1 MGKETEY
8 KLAVGDLQLLDCIL
22 CSRMVM
28 EKLCAPY
35 AYIRMRTTYY
45 DTEDGFLAQRRWM
58 LRLRT
63 EDGRSVVT
71 MKTPGEGHT
80 RGEWE
85 VESEY
90 LDEALPKLAA
100 LGAPQEIAALQP
112 DALAP
117 ICGASFTRITA
128 ELRLSENTSCM
139 ICGDVGDLTG
149 GGRTA
154 LLCEL
159 ELELKQGF
167 PRSRGRLWTP
177 IICPSSRSAN
187 CSAHGRLQNKPPMYP
202 CGRKTRENDHGYQQK
217 RQSEYALRLL
227 RAHHGQRLFRAGYAG
242 PHHVF

>member
-1 MGKETEY
+1 MGRETEY

-22 CSRMVM
+22 CSRTVA
-28 EKLCAPY
+28 ERLCAPY
-35 AYIRMRTTYY
+35 AYLRMRTTYY
-45 DTEDGFLAQRRWM
+45 DTEDGFLETRRWM

-63 EDGRSVVT
+63 ENERSVVT

-85 VESEY
+85 VESAY

-100 LGAPQEIAALQP
+100 LGAPQEITSLQS

-117 ICGASFTRITA
+117 ICGARFTRITA
-128 ELRLSENTSCM
+128 ELRLSEATSCM

-159 ELELKQGF
+159 ELELKQGSEAELAVF
-167 PRSRGRLWTP
+167 AQALMETYHLSEQPLSK
-177 IICPSSRSAN
+177 
-187 CSAHGRLQNKPPMYP
+187 LQ
-202 CGRKTRENDHGYQQK
+202 RAR
-217 RQSEYALRLL
+217 AL
-227 RAHHGQRLFRAGYAG
+227 AE
-242 PHHVF
+242 

>member
-1 MGKETEY
+1 MLPKNPEGGFALGKETEY

-22 CSRMVM
+22 CSRTVA

-63 EDGRSVVT
+63 ENDRSVIT

-85 VESEY
+85 VESAY
-90 LDEALPKLAA
+90 LDEALAKLAA
-100 LGAPQEIAALQP
+100 RGAPQELAALQP
-112 DALAP
+112 DTLAP

-128 ELRLSENTSCM
+128 ELRLSEHTACM

-149 GGRTA
+149 GSRTA

-159 ELELKQGF
+159 ELELK
-167 PRSRGRLWTP
+167 
-177 IICPSSRSAN
+177 
-187 CSAHGRLQNKPPMYP
+187 HGSEDELAAFAQELMDTYCLSEQPLSKLQ
-202 CGRKTRENDHGYQQK
+202 RAR
-217 RQSEYALRLL
+217 AL
-227 RAHHGQRLFRAGYAG
+227 AE
-242 PHHVF
+242 

>member
-22 CSRMVM
+22 CSRTVA

-45 DTEDGFLAQRRWM
+45 DTEDGFLEKRRWM

-63 EDGRSVVT
+63 ENDRSVIT

-85 VESEY
+85 VESAY
-90 LDEALPKLAA
+90 LDEALAKLAA
-100 LGAPQEIAALQP
+100 RGAPQELAALQP

-128 ELRLSENTSCM
+128 ELRLSEHTACM

-149 GGRTA
+149 GSRTA

-159 ELELKQGF
+159 ELELK
-167 PRSRGRLWTP
+167 
-177 IICPSSRSAN
+177 
-187 CSAHGRLQNKPPMYP
+187 HGSEDELAAFAQELMDTYCLSEQPLSKLQ
-202 CGRKTRENDHGYQQK
+202 RAR
-217 RQSEYALRLL
+217 AL
-227 RAHHGQRLFRAGYAG
+227 AE
-242 PHHVF
+242 

>member
-63 EDGRSVVT
+63 EDARSVVT

-85 VESEY
+85 VESAY

-159 ELELKQGF
+159 ELELKSG
-167 PRSRGRLWTP
+167 PL
-177 IICPSSRSAN
+177 A
-187 CSAHGRLQNKPPMYP
+187 PMTALLGEIMQTY
-202 CGRKTRENDHGYQQK
+202 GLRELK
-217 RQSEYALRLL
+217 KSKYA
-227 RAHHGQRLFRAGYAG
+227 RARALTGAK
-242 PHHVF
+242 

>member
-22 CSRMVM
+22 CSRMVT

-45 DTEDGFLAQRRWM
+45 DTEDGFLEKRRWM

-90 LDEALPKLAA
+90 LDEALSKLAA
-100 LGAPQEIAALQP
+100 IGAPQELASLQP

-128 ELRLSENTSCM
+128 ELRLTDDTACM

-159 ELELKQGF
+159 ELELKQGNEAALTAF
-167 PRSRGRLWTP
+167 AQELMDTYCLSEQPLSK
-177 IICPSSRSAN
+177 
-187 CSAHGRLQNKPPMYP
+187 LQ
-202 CGRKTRENDHGYQQK
+202 RAR
-217 RQSEYALRLL
+217 AL
-227 RAHHGQRLFRAGYAG
+227 AE
-242 PHHVF
+242 

>member
-22 CSRMVM
+22 CSRTVT

-35 AYIRMRTTYY
+35 AYIRMQTTYY
-45 DTEDGFLAQRRWM
+45 DTEDRFLENRRWM

-63 EDGRSVVT
+63 EDARSVVT

-90 LDEALPKLAA
+90 LDEALPKLTA
-100 LGAPQEIAALQP
+100 LGAPQALGELRA
-112 DALAP
+112 DALMP
-117 ICGASFTRITA
+117 VCGAHFTRITA
-128 ELRLSENTSCM
+128 QLRLTDETTCM
-139 ICGDVGDLTG
+139 LCGDVGELTC

-159 ELELKQGF
+159 ELELKQGNEAELAAF
-167 PRSRGRLWTP
+167 ARTLMDTYRLSEQP
-177 IICPSSRSAN
+177 LSK
-187 CSAHGRLQNKPPMYP
+187 LQ
-202 CGRKTRENDHGYQQK
+202 RAR
-217 RQSEYALRLL
+217 AL
-227 RAHHGQRLFRAGYAG
+227 AE
-242 PHHVF
+242 

>member
-90 LDEALPKLAA
+90 LDEALSKLAA
-100 LGAPQEIAALQP
+100 LGAPQEIAAL
-112 DALAP
+112 
-117 ICGASFTRITA
+117 
-128 ELRLSENTSCM
+128 
-139 ICGDVGDLTG
+139 
-149 GGRTA
+149 
-154 LLCEL
+154 
-159 ELELKQGF
+159 
-167 PRSRGRLWTP
+167 RG
-177 IICPSSRSAN
+177 
-187 CSAHGRLQNKPPMYP
+187 K
-202 CGRKTRENDHGYQQK
+202 
-217 RQSEYALRLL
+217 
-227 RAHHGQRLFRAGYAG
+227 
-242 PHHVF
+242 

>member
-22 CSRMVM
+22 CSRTVA

-45 DTEDGFLAQRRWM
+45 DTEDGFLEKRRWM

-63 EDGRSVVT
+63 ENDRSVIT

-85 VESEY
+85 VESAY
-90 LDEALPKLAA
+90 LDEALAKLAA
-100 LGAPQEIAALQP
+100 RGAPQELAALQP

-128 ELRLSENTSCM
+128 ELRLSEGTACM
-139 ICGDVGDLTG
+139 ICGDVGELTG
-149 GGRTA
+149 GGKSA

-159 ELELKQGF
+159 ELELK
-167 PRSRGRLWTP
+167 RGSEDELAAFARELMQTYRLSEQP
-177 IICPSSRSAN
+177 LSK
-187 CSAHGRLQNKPPMYP
+187 LQ
-202 CGRKTRENDHGYQQK
+202 RAR
-217 RQSEYALRLL
+217 AL
-227 RAHHGQRLFRAGYAG
+227 AE
-242 PHHVF
+242 

>member
-8 KLAVGDLQLLDCIL
+8 KLEVGDLQLLDCIL
-22 CSRMVM
+22 CSRTVA
-28 EKLCAPY
+28 ERLCAPY
-35 AYIRMRTTYY
+35 AYLRMRTTYY
-45 DTEDGFLAQRRWM
+45 DTEDGFLETRRWM

-63 EDGRSVVT
+63 ENDRSVVT

-85 VESEY
+85 VESAY

-100 LGAPQEIAALQP
+100 LGAPQEITSLQS

-117 ICGASFTRITA
+117 ICGARFTRITA
-128 ELRLSENTSCM
+128 ELRLSEATSCM

-159 ELELKQGF
+159 ELELKQGSEAELAAF
-167 PRSRGRLWTP
+167 AQALMETYHLSEQPLSK
-177 IICPSSRSAN
+177 
-187 CSAHGRLQNKPPMYP
+187 LQ
-202 CGRKTRENDHGYQQK
+202 RAR
-217 RQSEYALRLL
+217 AL
-227 RAHHGQRLFRAGYAG
+227 AE
-242 PHHVF
+242 

>member
-1 MGKETEY
+1 MGRETEY

-22 CSRMVM
+22 CSRTVA
-28 EKLCAPY
+28 ERLCAPY
-35 AYIRMRTTYY
+35 AYLRMRTTYY
-45 DTEDGFLAQRRWM
+45 DTEDGFLETRRWM

-63 EDGRSVVT
+63 ENDRSVVT

-85 VESEY
+85 VESAY

-100 LGAPQEIAALQP
+100 LGAPQEITSLQS

-117 ICGASFTRITA
+117 ICGARFTRITA
-128 ELRLSENTSCM
+128 ELRLSEATSCM

-159 ELELKQGF
+159 ELELKQGSEAELAAF
-167 PRSRGRLWTP
+167 AQALMETYHLSEQPLSK
-177 IICPSSRSAN
+177 
-187 CSAHGRLQNKPPMYP
+187 LQ
-202 CGRKTRENDHGYQQK
+202 RAR
-217 RQSEYALRLL
+217 AL
-227 RAHHGQRLFRAGYAG
+227 AE
-242 PHHVF
+242 

>member
-85 VESEY
+85 VES
-90 LDEALPKLAA
+90 
-100 LGAPQEIAALQP
+100 
-112 DALAP
+112 
-117 ICGASFTRITA
+117 ASTVMR
-128 ELRLSENTSCM
+128 TS
-139 ICGDVGDLTG
+139 
-149 GGRTA
+149 RTA
-154 LLCEL
+154 CRYSLSPGCLRSSSAINLFTFILPEVLKVVSLL
-159 ELELKQGF
+159 Q
-167 PRSRGRLWTP
+167 
-177 IICPSSRSAN
+177 I
-187 CSAHGRLQNKPPMYP
+187 
-202 CGRKTRENDHGYQQK
+202 
-217 RQSEYALRLL
+217 
-227 RAHHGQRLFRAGYAG
+227 
-242 PHHVF
+242 

>member
-35 AYIRMRTTYY
+35 AYLRMRTTYY

-90 LDEALPKLAA
+90 LDEALSKLAA
-100 LGAPQEIAALQP
+100 LGAPQELASLQP

-128 ELRLSENTSCM
+128 ELRLTDDTACM

-149 GGRTA
+149 GRADCVCAGTHGHLLPVRAAAQQAAARKGAGRINCRYA
-154 LLCEL
+154 AEN
-159 ELELKQGF
+159 EGKQVWI
-167 PRSRGRLWTP
+167 SIKTP
-177 IICPSSRSAN
+177 I
-187 CSAHGRLQNKPPMYP
+187 
-202 CGRKTRENDHGYQQK
+202 
-217 RQSEYALRLL
+217 
-227 RAHHGQRLFRAGYAG
+227 
-242 PHHVF
+242 

>member
-100 LGAPQEIAALQP
+100 LGAPQEIASLQP

-139 ICGDVGDLTG
+139 ICGDVGTPGVGFGECGEGYFRLTAFG
-149 GGRTA
+149 DAEKTKMAAERIKTA
-154 LLCEL
+154 I
-159 ELELKQGF
+159 K
-167 PRSRGRLWTP
+167 
-177 IICPSSRSAN
+177 
-187 CSAHGRLQNKPPMYP
+187 
-202 CGRKTRENDHGYQQK
+202 
-217 RQSEYALRLL
+217 AL
-227 RAHHGQRLFRAGYAG
+227 
-242 PHHVF
+242 

>member
-28 EKLCAPY
+28 EKLCASY
-35 AYIRMRTTYY
+35 SYIRMRTTYY

-63 EDGRSVVT
+63 EDARSVVT

-159 ELELKQGF
+159 ELELKQG
-167 PRSRGRLWTP
+167 SEEAL
-177 IICPSSRSAN
+177 SAFARALMDTYHL
-187 CSAHGRLQNKPPMYP
+187 SEQPLSKLQ
-202 CGRKTRENDHGYQQK
+202 RAR
-217 RQSEYALRLL
+217 AL
-227 RAHHGQRLFRAGYAG
+227 AE
-242 PHHVF
+242 

>member
-63 EDGRSVVT
+63 EDARSVVT
-71 MKTPGEGHT
+71 MKTP
-80 RGEWE
+80 
-85 VESEY
+85 
-90 LDEALPKLAA
+90 
-100 LGAPQEIAALQP
+100 
-112 DALAP
+112 AP

-159 ELELKQGF
+159 ELELKQG
-167 PRSRGRLWTP
+167 SEEAL
-177 IICPSSRSAN
+177 SAFARALMDTYHL
-187 CSAHGRLQNKPPMYP
+187 SEQPLSKLQ
-202 CGRKTRENDHGYQQK
+202 RAR
-217 RQSEYALRLL
+217 AL
-227 RAHHGQRLFRAGYAG
+227 AE
-242 PHHVF
+242 

>member
-1 MGKETEY
+1 MGRETEY

-22 CSRMVM
+22 CSRTVA

-63 EDGRSVVT
+63 EDDRSVVT

-90 LDEALPKLAA
+90 LDEALAKLAALAA
-100 LGAPQEIAALQP
+100 LGAPQELAALQP

-128 ELRLSENTSCM
+128 ELRLPEHTSCM

-149 GGRTA
+149 AGRTA

-159 ELELKQGF
+159 ELELK
-167 PRSRGRLWTP
+167 
-177 IICPSSRSAN
+177 
-187 CSAHGRLQNKPPMYP
+187 HGSEEELTAFARELMETFHLSEQPLSKLQ
-202 CGRKTRENDHGYQQK
+202 RAR
-217 RQSEYALRLL
+217 AL
-227 RAHHGQRLFRAGYAG
+227 AE
-242 PHHVF
+242 

>member
-1 MGKETEY
+1 MGRETEY

-22 CSRMVM
+22 CSRPVT

-35 AYIRMRTTYY
+35 TYIRMRTTYY
-45 DTEDGFLAQRRWM
+45 DTEDGFLEKRRWM

-63 EDGRSVVT
+63 ENDRSVVT

-100 LGAPQEIAALQP
+100 LGAPQALAALQP

-128 ELRLSENTSCM
+128 ELRLSEHTACM

-149 GGRTA
+149 GDRAA

-159 ELELKQGF
+159 ELELKHGSEEELAAF
-167 PRSRGRLWTP
+167 ARSLMDTYHLSEQP
-177 IICPSSRSAN
+177 LSK
-187 CSAHGRLQNKPPMYP
+187 LQ
-202 CGRKTRENDHGYQQK
+202 RAR
-217 RQSEYALRLL
+217 ALVT
-227 RAHHGQRLFRAGYAG
+227 AD
-242 PHHVF
+242 

>member
-71 MKTPGEGHT
+71 MKTPGE
-80 RGEWE
+80 
-85 VESEY
+85 
-90 LDEALPKLAA
+90 
-100 LGAPQEIAALQP
+100 
-112 DALAP
+112 
-117 ICGASFTRITA
+117 
-128 ELRLSENTSCM
+128 NTSCM

-159 ELELKQGF
+159 ELELKQG
-167 PRSRGRLWTP
+167 SEEAL
-177 IICPSSRSAN
+177 SAFARALMDTYHL
-187 CSAHGRLQNKPPMYP
+187 SEQPLSKLQ
-202 CGRKTRENDHGYQQK
+202 RAR
-217 RQSEYALRLL
+217 AL
-227 RAHHGQRLFRAGYAG
+227 AE
-242 PHHVF
+242 

>member
-85 VESEY
+85 V
-90 LDEALPKLAA
+90 
-100 LGAPQEIAALQP
+100 
-112 DALAP
+112 
-117 ICGASFTRITA
+117 
-128 ELRLSENTSCM
+128 
-139 ICGDVGDLTG
+139 GDLTG

-159 ELELKQGF
+159 ELELKQG
-167 PRSRGRLWTP
+167 SEEAL
-177 IICPSSRSAN
+177 SAFARALMATYHL
-187 CSAHGRLQNKPPMYP
+187 SEQPLSKLQ
-202 CGRKTRENDHGYQQK
+202 RAR
-217 RQSEYALRLL
+217 AL
-227 RAHHGQRLFRAGYAG
+227 AE
-242 PHHVF
+242 

>member
-22 CSRMVM
+22 CSRMVT

-45 DTEDGFLAQRRWM
+45 DTEDGFLEKRRWM

-90 LDEALPKLAA
+90 LDEALSKLAA
-100 LGAPQEIAALQP
+100 LGAPQELASLQP
-112 DALAP
+112 DALAMF
-117 ICGASFTRITA
+117 AS
-128 ELRLSENTSCM
+128 
-139 ICGDVGDLTG
+139 
-149 GGRTA
+149 
-154 LLCEL
+154 
-159 ELELKQGF
+159 
-167 PRSRGRLWTP
+167 
-177 IICPSSRSAN
+177 
-187 CSAHGRLQNKPPMYP
+187 
-202 CGRKTRENDHGYQQK
+202 
-217 RQSEYALRLL
+217 
-227 RAHHGQRLFRAGYAG
+227 
-242 PHHVF
+242 

>member
-45 DTEDGFLAQRRWM
+45 DTEDG
-58 LRLRT
+58 
-63 EDGRSVVT
+63 RSVVT

-85 VESEY
+85 VESAY

-159 ELELKQGF
+159 ELELKQG
-167 PRSRGRLWTP
+167 SEEAL
-177 IICPSSRSAN
+177 SAFARALMDTYHL
-187 CSAHGRLQNKPPMYP
+187 SEQPLSKLQ
-202 CGRKTRENDHGYQQK
+202 RAR
-217 RQSEYALRLL
+217 AL
-227 RAHHGQRLFRAGYAG
+227 AE
-242 PHHVF
+242 

>member
-1 MGKETEY
+1 MGRETEY

-22 CSRMVM
+22 CSRAVM

-63 EDGRSVVT
+63 EDGCSVVT

-100 LGAPQEIAALQP
+100 LGAPQEITSLQS

-117 ICGASFTRITA
+117 ICGARFTRITA
-128 ELRLSENTSCM
+128 ELRLSEATSCM

-149 GGRTA
+149 GGR
-154 LLCEL
+154 
-159 ELELKQGF
+159 
-167 PRSRGRLWTP
+167 
-177 IICPSSRSAN
+177 I
-187 CSAHGRLQNKPPMYP
+187 
-202 CGRKTRENDHGYQQK
+202 
-217 RQSEYALRLL
+217 
-227 RAHHGQRLFRAGYAG
+227 
-242 PHHVF
+242 

>member
-22 CSRMVM
+22 CSRTVT
-28 EKLCAPY
+28 EKQRAPY

-45 DTEDGFLAQRRWM
+45 DTEDGFLEKRRWM

-63 EDGRSVVT
+63 ENDRSVVT

-85 VESEY
+85 VESDY
-90 LDEALPKLAA
+90 LDEALEKLAA
-100 LGAPQEIAALQP
+100 LGAPQELTAMQP
-112 DALAP
+112 DTLAP

-159 ELELKQGF
+159 ELELK
-167 PRSRGRLWTP
+167 
-177 IICPSSRSAN
+177 
-187 CSAHGRLQNKPPMYP
+187 HGNEAELTAFAQKLMETYHLSEQPLSKLQ
-202 CGRKTRENDHGYQQK
+202 RAR
-217 RQSEYALRLL
+217 AL
-227 RAHHGQRLFRAGYAG
+227 AE
-242 PHHVF
+242 